1 MVTSDGLTNVDSWLY
16 RQGFNVDSW
25 LLTDTFSHDN
35 DLLAR
40 ALHTTVTA
48 SATPLPSSFF
58 DSVSH
63 PVSSTH
69 TTLSSN
75 VSAGSD
81 PEIIGGGGAKRKRN
95 CLLGEGKATK
105 RSRSRPS
112 KKTHT
117 TFITADPSNFRQM
130 VQQVTGANYIVDDS
144 SSFGIF
150 APILKPE
157 PLRLVNKLPK
167 CTSDRSTAVPMLD
180 TSAFLSNHHQENL
193 GVDNAFSGN
202 IGLGLPSAKSNAVVD
217 VSAVD
222 FDTTNS
228 IFPTLESWKVM

>member
-1 MVTSDGLTNVDSWLY
+1 MVTSDGLTNVDAWLY

-40 ALHTTVTA
+40 ALHTTVVTA

-81 PEIIGGGGAKRKRN
+81 PEIFGGGAKRKRN
-95 CLLGEGKATK
+95 CLLAEGKATK
-105 RSRSRPS
+105 RRSRPS
-112 KKTHT
+112 KKSHT
-117 TFITADPSNFRQM
+117 TFITADPTNFRQM

-144 SSFGIF
+144 YSFGVF

-193 GVDNAFSGN
+193 AVGNAFSGN
-202 IGLGLPSAKSNAVVD
+202 SGLGLQSAKSNAAVD

-222 FDTTNS
+222 FDSTNS
-228 IFPTLESWKVM
+228 TFPTLESWKVM